1 MEREAIR
8 KMVENAK
15 KIDVNMISTN
25 DGYHNNN
32 GDYNYYSS
40 YYRVGENNYTV
51 ESFSSC
57 DFINDFEVY
66 RNLTINTIINDIV
79 YSKQSEDGSHIL
91 ELYIDDKL
99 ISI

>member
-15 KIDVNMISTN
+15 KIDVNMISTK
-25 DGYHNNN
+25 DGYHSNN
-32 GDYNYYSS
+32 GYYNYYSC

-66 RNLTINTIINDIV
+66 RNLTINTIINDII
-79 YSKQSEDGSHIL
+79 YSKQSEDDSHIL
-91 ELYIDDKL
+91 ELYIDGKL